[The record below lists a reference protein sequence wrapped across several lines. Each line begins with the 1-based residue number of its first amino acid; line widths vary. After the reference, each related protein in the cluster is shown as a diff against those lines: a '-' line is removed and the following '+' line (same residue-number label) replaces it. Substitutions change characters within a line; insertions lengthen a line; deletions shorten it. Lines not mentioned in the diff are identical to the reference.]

1 MKILTYTSFL
11 AIIVLFAE
19 LINLRRFIAP
29 IVVLGL
35 LAIAAVSYPELSS
48 APQFF
53 FNNMLLSDRYSTAF
67 SFLLIFITILTILL
81 SVRFYRDQSEKY
93 SDYVAIKLFALA
105 GAIAMV
111 SFSNLTMFF
120 IGLEVM
126 SISFYILAGTNKRD
140 LKSNEAAMKYFLMGA
155 FASGVL
161 LMGIALI
168 YGASGSFYI
177 ADISRYA
184 QIKGGDIIFQV
195 GMVLILISMLFKVGA
210 VPFHFW
216 SPDVYE
222 GSPVLVTSFMST
234 LGKVASFAAIYKLF
248 STCFLGSKD
257 LYEFV
262 LIASIVATI
271 TVANFSALRQD
282 SMRRLLAFSGIVNAG
297 YMLMAILLVSF
308 DGNPS
313 SLFYFSL
320 AYILSSFAVFST
332 VLYVFEATGKDDIE
346 SFRGLAK
353 SSPVLAA
360 ILVIGLLSM
369 AGLPPFAGFLAKYYL
384 FSQAINMGYV
394 WLTLFAIVFSAVSVY
409 YYLKVAFV
417 LFSHSENTFEKPSK
431 IYLFVGVIAVVFLI
445 LAGILPD
452 FFLI

>member
-1 MKILTYTSFL
+1 
-11 AIIVLFAE
+11 
-19 LINLRRFIAP
+19 
-29 IVVLGL
+29 
-35 LAIAAVSYPELSS
+35 
-48 APQFF
+48 
-53 FNNMLLSDRYSTAF
+53 
-67 SFLLIFITILTILL
+67 
-81 SVRFYRDQSEKY
+81 
-93 SDYVAIKLFALA
+93 
-105 GAIAMV
+105 
-111 SFSNLTMFF
+111 
-120 IGLEVM
+120 
-126 SISFYILAGTNKRD
+126 
-140 LKSNEAAMKYFLMGA
+140 
-155 FASGVL
+155 
-161 LMGIALI
+161 
-168 YGASGSFYI
+168 
-177 ADISRYA
+177 
-184 QIKGGDIIFQV
+184 
-195 GMVLILISMLFKVGA
+195 MLFKVGA

-234 LGKVASFAAIYKLF
+234 LGKVASFVAFYKLF

-257 LYEFV
+257 LYEYV
-262 LIASIVATI
+262 LTASIIATI
-271 TVANFSALRQD
+271 IVANFSALRQD

-320 AYILSSFAVFST
+320 AYILSSFAVFSS

-353 SSPVLAA
+353 SSPVMAA
-360 ILVIGLLSM
+360 ILLIGLLSM

-394 WLTLFAIVFSAVSVY
+394 WLAFFAIVFSAVSVY
-409 YYLKVAFV
+409 YYLKVTFV
-417 LFSHSENTFEKPSK
+417 LYSQSENTFQSPSK

-452 FFLI
+452 FLLV